1 MEEQGA
7 VRRTYDG
14 SRRRAEADAR
24 RRTIVERATE
34 LFVASGFGAT
44 SIDQIARAADV
55 SSPTVY
61 AAFGSKAAL
70 LATAIDFALVGDG
83 ARFTVAARFAQV
95 LDAAGDDPVARSV
108 AAASYLRTINQAV
121 APLIR
126 VLELA
131 ASADV
136 ALGELR
142 ATLIAALRADCRL
155 VIEKYFADSLRAGI
169 SVDAAADTMAVIT
182 SPTTYSMFTVDGE
195 WTPDQYQAW
204 LADSFPRLIL
214 DV

>member
-1 MEEQGA
+1 M
-7 VRRTYDG
+7 
-14 SRRRAEADAR
+14 
-24 RRTIVERATE
+24 IERATE
-34 LFVASGFGAT
+34 LFVAQGFGAT
-44 SIDQIARAADV
+44 SVDQIARAADV
-55 SSPTVY
+55 STPTVY
-61 AAFGSKAAL
+61 AVFGSKATL
-70 LATAIDFALVGDG
+70 LAQAIDFALVGDL
-83 ARFTVAARFAQV
+83 AEVPVAARFAQV
-95 LDAAGDDPVARSV
+95 LDAAGDPVARCV
-108 AAASYLRTINQAV
+108 AAAGYLRTINEAV

-131 ASADV
+131 ASADR

-155 VIEKYFADSLRAGI
+155 VVERYFADSLRAGL
-169 SVDAAADTMAVIT
+169 SVDVAADTMAVIT
-182 SPTTYSMFTVDGE
+182 SPTTYSMFTADGQ